1 MRQINFILCAALWCT
16 GAIGQNC
23 DFKEYKAIDG
33 LKAQMTGGALEVAW
47 RGDGDQELRAS
58 FTIRDGQ
65 PTVHEL
71 AARKGQGNWIVLGR
85 ELTPEFEVTSGLRRM
100 SDQQAGPLKLANIP
114 ITPEIVEKE
123 K

>member
-1 MRQINFILCAALWCT
+1 MRQISFILGAALCGGLAT
-16 GAIGQNC
+16 AQNC
-23 DFKEYKAIDG
+23 DFKDYKAIDG
-33 LKAQMTGGALEVAW
+33 LKAQMTAGAVEITW

-85 ELTPEFEVTSGLRRM
+85 DLTPEFEVTSGPKG
-100 SDQQAGPLKLANIP
+100 DQAQGVR
-114 ITPEIVEKE
+114 IV
-123 K
+123 